1 MTNTYW
7 NAEVYDRI
15 GKPMRRWAQQVIDDL
30 GLAGDETVLDAGCG
44 SGSVTFDLLAKLPR
58 GKIYAV
64 DTSAEMIGQLSKTAA
79 DRGVK
84 NVVPMTASLTDF
96 TLPEPVDAVFS
107 NAVFHWI
114 PDDDALFGC
123 LYRATK
129 PGGRLR
135 AQCGGYGNNAHV
147 LEAVAAVR
155 ERPQFEPYL
164 RGFSDSKK
172 YRTPEAA
179 TASLEKAGWRDV
191 RASLFESPQPFE
203 DRDEARAVRAHDPAA
218 RSRRAHAGGRRH
230 RLLAGGRGGDGA
242 AVGRAV
248 RGGLRAAGPVG
259 EPMSGVGCWE
269 QRRARAGIPHRT
281 MNVIDAVRSGPWQT

>member
-1 MTNTYW
+1 MANTYW

-64 DTSAEMIGQLSKTAA
+64 DASAEMIAQLSRSIAE
-79 DRGVK
+79 RGVT
-84 NVVPMTASLTDF
+84 NVVPINASLTDF

-155 ERPQFEPYL
+155 ERPRFEPYL

-179 TASLEKAGWRDV
+179 KASLEKAGWRDV
-191 RASLFESPQPFE
+191 RASLFESPQPFG
-203 DRDEARAVRAHDPAA
+203 DHDEAALYVRTILLRDHVARMPEADGIAYSQAVVEETV
-218 RSRRAHAGGRRH
+218 RRW
-230 RLLAGGRGGDGA
+230 
-242 AVGRAV
+242 
-248 RGGLRAAGPVG
+248 G
-259 EPMSGVGCWE
+259 EPYVADYVRLDLWA
-269 QRRARAGIPHRT
+269 RR
-281 MNVIDAVRSGPWQT
+281 

>member
-30 GLAGDETVLDAGCG
+30 GARGRRDGARRRLRLRLRHVRPAREAAARQDLRRRRLGGDDRVALEAGRRTRRHERRA
-44 SGSVTFDLLAKLPR
+44 P
-58 GKIYAV
+58 
-64 DTSAEMIGQLSKTAA
+64 MI
-79 DRGVK
+79 
-84 NVVPMTASLTDF
+84 ASLTDF

-123 LYRATK
+123 LYRAAK

-155 ERPQFEPYL
+155 ERAAL
-164 RGFSDSKK
+164 RAHLGGFSDSKK
-172 YRTPEAA
+172 YRTPEDAK
-179 TASLEKAGWRDV
+179 ASLERAGWRDV

-203 DRDEARAVRAHDPAA
+203 DRRRSGALRPHDPAA
-218 RSRRAHAGGRRH
+218 RPRRALPESRRH
-230 RLLAGGRGGDGA
+230 RLLAGRRRGDDA
-242 AVGRAV
+242 ALGRAV
-248 RGGLRAAGPVG
+248 RRRLRPAGPLG
-259 EPMSGVGCWE
+259 
-269 QRRARAGIPHRT
+269 RAHR
-281 MNVIDAVRSGPWQT
+281 